1 MSEGF
6 EVKRVKE
13 LLKVKEPITIGP
25 EASLREA
32 AKKMADHGIGFLPV
46 VDEKGDLV
54 GVISERDITYSFGNG
69 KENSKV
75 KDVMR
80 TNIITVNE
88 NDTVAYAARLLSE
101 HGIRHLVVVNDEGKL
116 VGVFSIKD
124 LTYGEGALFSIIF

>member
-1 MSEGF
+1 MSEKF

-46 VDEKGDLV
+46 VDEKGDLI
-54 GVISERDITYSFGNG
+54 GVISERDITYAFGNG

-75 KDVMR
+75 KDIMR
-80 TNIITVNE
+80 TKIITVHE

-101 HGIRHLVVVNDEGKL
+101 YGIRHLVVVNDEGKL